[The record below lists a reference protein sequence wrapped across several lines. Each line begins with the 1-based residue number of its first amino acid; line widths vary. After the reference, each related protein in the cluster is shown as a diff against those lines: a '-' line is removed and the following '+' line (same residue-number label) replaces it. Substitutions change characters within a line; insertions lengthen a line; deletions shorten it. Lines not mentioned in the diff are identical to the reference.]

1 MDREQGKRMTRQDTR
16 KSKRL
21 SQVLRHQPDLIGI
34 TLDEGGWTSVPALL
48 EALARFGEPLSRAEL
63 EGIVAASDKQRFAFN
78 TEGSLIRANQGHSV
92 RVDLGLAP
100 AVPPDRLYHGTV
112 RQFLAS
118 IERDGLLKMSR
129 HHVHLHT
136 TIDVALAVGAR
147 RGKPVV
153 LIVDAAAMHR
163 QGQAFYVS
171 ENDVWLTDTVPPE
184 YLAVLADPH
193 AAGGA

>member
-1 MDREQGKRMTRQDTR
+1 MTRQDVR

-34 TLDEGGWTSVPALL
+34 SLDEGGWTSVPALL
-48 EALARFGEPLSRAEL
+48 EAFARFGEPLSFAEL

-78 TEGSLIRANQGHSV
+78 ADRSLIRANQGHSV
-92 RVDLGLAP
+92 TVDLGLAP
-100 AVPPDRLYHGTV
+100 AVPPDRLYHGTA

-153 LIVDAAAMHR
+153 LTVDAAAMHR
-163 QGQAFYVS
+163 QGHAFYVS
-171 ENDVWLTDTVPPE
+171 ENDVWLTDTVPPD
-184 YLAVLADPH
+184 YITVLADPG